1 MRCIATRSGLSWLQP
16 DGKKLLVTRGL
27 RTFGYGYLAVALGLY
42 LQQLGL
48 SSFQVG
54 LVLTAAVAGSALMN
68 ILWSLVADRFGRR
81 RAIATMAALMVAG
94 GLVFALGDRLWL
106 LILGAFTGT
115 ISASSAEVGPFV
127 TVEQA
132 ILPQTAPD
140 ERRTWLFSIYDTV
153 GSLAGAAGALF
164 TGAVA
169 LFARFGLTG
178 AGSYRPLFV
187 IYAGIGLLNLVFFLS
202 LSERVESA
210 RVDRQ
215 RRLTGLHRSTG
226 LVAKLSA
233 LFGLDALAGG
243 LVLQSIVAYWFHLRW
258 GLSPA
263 TLGVLFFWAGLLSGA
278 SLLAAGWM
286 AQRFGL
292 LKTMVF
298 SHLPSNLLLILVPVA
313 PAAWLAI
320 LLFLARMSVS
330 QMDVPTRKSYTMAV
344 VAPDERTAAAGIT
357 NVARTV
363 ASAVSPLV
371 SGVAI
376 GIGALGLPF
385 FIAGGLK
392 VVYDGLVY
400 ATFRNVRPPEEQK
413 LS

>member
-54 LVLTAAVAGSALMN
+54 VVLTAAVAGSALMN

-292 LKTMVF
+292 LNTMVF
-298 SHLPSNLLLILVPVA
+298 SHLPSNMLLILVPLA

-330 QMDVPTRKSYTMAV
+330 QMDVPTRRSYTMAV

-363 ASAVSPLV
+363 ASAFSPLV
-371 SGVAI
+371 SGAAI

-392 VVYDGLVY
+392 VIYDGLVY
-400 ATFRNVRPPEEQK
+400 ATFRNVRPPEEHNPT
-413 LS
+413 